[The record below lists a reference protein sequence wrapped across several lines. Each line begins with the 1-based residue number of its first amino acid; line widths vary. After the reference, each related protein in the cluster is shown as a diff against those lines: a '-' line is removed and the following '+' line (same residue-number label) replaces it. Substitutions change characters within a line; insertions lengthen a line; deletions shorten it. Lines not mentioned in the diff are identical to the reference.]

1 MSKISRKEAIKT
13 ITLGSLAAGWIFTG
27 CQPQAQHAAVPFKDI
42 SPDDL
47 QKWDKQFF
55 TDHEFETIRQLANMI
70 IPADGHSGNAEDA
83 GVPDFIDFMMFDQP
97 WRQTQMR
104 GGLAWLDALCQ
115 KTYGH
120 TFIGCTESQKKE
132 ILDEIAFPDK
142 ARPGMQP
149 GVAFFNEMRDLT
161 ASGFWSSKI
170 GIKDL
175 QYMGNKPTHW
185 EGCPDEACRQLGVSY
200 KDT

>member
-1 MSKISRKEAIKT
+1 MKKISRKEAIKT
-13 ITLGSLAAGWIFTG
+13 ITLGSLATGWLFNS
-27 CQPQAQHAAVPFKDI
+27 CQPDGRQATVPFKNI
-42 SPDDL
+42 TPDDL

-55 TDHEFETIRQLANMI
+55 TDHEFETVRQLGNLI
-70 IPADGHSGNAEDA
+70 IPADDHSGNAEDA

-104 GGLAWLDALCQ
+104 GGLGWLDAYCQ
-115 KTYGH
+115 KKYGN
-120 TFIGCTESQKKE
+120 TFIDCTESQKKE
-132 ILDEIAFPDK
+132 VLDQIAFPEK
-142 ARPGMQP
+142 AASEMQP

-170 GIKDL
+170 GIEDL

-185 EGCPDEACRQLGVSY
+185 NGCPDDACKQLGVSY
-200 KDT
+200 TDT